1 MYPIN
6 CSFPGFL
13 LKKKK
18 ADIMKKI
25 GTANLTGIDI
35 QSYSKR
41 AEITPPSMFTMYF
54 VVVSA
59 RHLFALP

>member
-1 MYPIN
+1 MPFFDEKRYKNGSETDTP
-6 CSFPGFL
+6 FY
-13 LKKKK
+13 
-18 ADIMKKI
+18 
-25 GTANLTGIDI
+25 NLQIKYGIDI

>member
-1 MYPIN
+1 MSVDYKN
-6 CSFPGFL
+6 CFSVEN
-13 LKKKK
+13 
-18 ADIMKKI
+18 I
-25 GTANLTGIDI
+25 GIDI